1 MSIISILVAG
11 LAIGSVQALPWS
23 WDEPSI
29 KLPSPTPIAA
39 PILGAE
45 PPTSPSPAPS
55 ASAPA
60 PSAPAP
66 SAPAP
71 APAAPNNTDLFRDLF
86 SAPTSIKRFQ
96 RLLTT
101 GGEAPELLSVD
112 ELKPFVTFDFNGG
125 KPIGKGGITKSA
137 NIDSFPILIGQD
149 ISTTVGFLGACG
161 MNAPHVHPR
170 AAEFLTVVEGAI
182 KFGYILENGFVAA
195 GKPAEVSGSLSK
207 FQGTVFPMGS
217 IHYQINEDCA
227 PANFVATLNSV
238 DPGTSTIAP
247 NFFALNKE
255 VVSATLGFPESLD
268 GKDIET
274 FRKSIPA
281 NIALSID
288 ACLKK
293 CGIDPNAAPK

>member
-1 MSIISILVAG
+1 MSIMNILIAG

-29 KLPSPTPIAA
+29 KLPSPTPMTA
-39 PILGAE
+39 PVLGAE
-45 PPTSPSPAPS
+45 PTTAPPSPAP
-55 ASAPA
+55 PA
-60 PSAPAP
+60 PPAP
-66 SAPAP
+66 
-71 APAAPNNTDLFRDLF
+71 PAATTPNNTELFRDLF

-101 GGEAPELLSVD
+101 GGGAPELLSA
-112 ELKPFVTFDFNGG
+112 EKLKPLIAFDFNNA
-125 KPIGKGGITKSA
+125 KPATGAKGGATKSA
-137 NIDSFPILIGQD
+137 NIDTFPILIGQE
-149 ISTTVGFLGACG
+149 ISTTVGFLGPCG
-161 MNAPHVHPR
+161 LNSPHIHPR
-170 AAEFLTVVEGAI
+170 SAEFLTVVEGAI
-182 KFGYILENGFVAA
+182 KFGYILENGFVAP
-195 GKPAEVSGSLSK
+195 GKPSEVSSALSK

-217 IHYQINEDCA
+217 IHYQVNEDCA
-227 PANFVATLNSV
+227 PATFVATLNSQ

-281 NIALSID
+281 NIALGID
-288 ACLKK
+288 ACLRK